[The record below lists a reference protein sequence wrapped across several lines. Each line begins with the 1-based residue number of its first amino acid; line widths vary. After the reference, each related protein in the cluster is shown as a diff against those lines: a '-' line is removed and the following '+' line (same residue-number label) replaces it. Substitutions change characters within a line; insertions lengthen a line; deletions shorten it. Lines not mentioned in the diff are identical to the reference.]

1 MRERLISFEPLH
13 THRSTFKRMNVEV
26 EYKIVMHYKYL
37 KLYSHSN
44 LIVLDKKLYNK
55 LYKIFCI

>member
-1 MRERLISFEPLH
+1 MRERLISFEFLYIY
-13 THRSTFKRMNVEV
+13 RSIFKRMNVEV
-26 EYKIVMHYKYL
+26 EYKIVMYYKYL
-37 KLYSHSN
+37 KLYLYSN